1 MAYQLIYT
9 SYPMSLVNGRTG
21 FSTVAR
27 TREMSEKLSS
37 AIERCSVYDV
47 SRGVVYT
54 HRILNVGGKSWHVLS
69 RITDSGVDYTNRN
82 NYIAH
87 HLALLAD
94 EISGLANPAEI
105 LMQWNGWRSSWSE
118 PPKYL
123 PPPEGLDAISA
134 SCSLPAENWRREFGD
149 CGAAAIL
156 NCGAAN
162 IIADVSDSE
171 KLLKLFSESSLL
183 EVNPADAWKFTFT
196 TSFSAADNP
205 ADFYWKAY
213 PENTGVQGAV
223 IDLKRRTI
231 PQIPACRA
239 AEYARSGVMNNR
251 ERFNLTVSAPPPA
264 SRKFDVVDTQ
274 SGKDGGSFAAKL
286 IGGAVALSV
295 VLVAGV
301 FGVYYSIDGAS
312 KKPSRS
318 NVSEPVPVLKTSASE
333 SREDFGKYSNLT
345 SGELKS
351 EVSMLIEKCE
361 FQKALDAW
369 DCSVHAKNE
378 PNYRVGLLGAIGYK
392 ADNLMR
398 YSENIFMSQMASD
411 SERARAIENVFAA
424 RRALDIDGVPRI
436 AERMKR
442 WNELNKKIK
451 K

>member
-1 MAYQLIYT
+1 M
-9 SYPMSLVNGRTG
+9 
-21 FSTVAR
+21 
-27 TREMSEKLSS
+27 
-37 AIERCSVYDV
+37 
-47 SRGVVYT
+47 
-54 HRILNVGGKSWHVLS
+54 
-69 RITDSGVDYTNRN
+69 
-82 NYIAH
+82 
-87 HLALLAD
+87 
-94 EISGLANPAEI
+94 
-105 LMQWNGWRSSWSE
+105 
-118 PPKYL
+118 
-123 PPPEGLDAISA
+123 
-134 SCSLPAENWRREFGD
+134 
-149 CGAAAIL
+149 
-156 NCGAAN
+156 
-162 IIADVSDSE
+162 
-171 KLLKLFSESSLL
+171 
-183 EVNPADAWKFTFT
+183 
-196 TSFSAADNP
+196 
-205 ADFYWKAY
+205 
-213 PENTGVQGAV
+213 
-223 IDLKRRTI
+223 
-231 PQIPACRA
+231 
-239 AEYARSGVMNNR
+239 
-251 ERFNLTVSAPPPA
+251 
-264 SRKFDVVDTQ
+264 
-274 SGKDGGSFAAKL
+274 
-286 IGGAVALSV
+286 SV

-442 WNELNKKIK
+442 WNELNKK
-451 K
+451 